1 MMCGKLEVSS
11 MSRRK
16 IKRFLIEFENGMQ
29 EEIEADNK
37 RDALEEAIE
46 YTWNYGSIIS
56 ITKIKYA

>member
-1 MMCGKLEVSS
+1 

-29 EEIEADNK
+29 EEIEADT
-37 RDALEEAIE
+37 RREALEEAIE

-56 ITKIKYA
+56 ITKMKYA